1 MCWFLDA
8 GNEERLNM
16 TINDEPVAE
25 IDVRA
30 SYLTIFLALHGIQ
43 LPEGDPYE
51 LPGLGPGHRNAVKQ
65 WMVATFGSS
74 KPIVRWPQRMRDKT
88 PELKQHMRPY

>member
-43 LPEGDPYE
+43 LPEGDLWVPKTLSE
-51 LPGLGPGHRNAVKQ
+51 L
-65 WMVATFGSS
+65 MT
-74 KPIVRWPQRMRDKT
+74 
-88 PELKQHMRPY
+88 